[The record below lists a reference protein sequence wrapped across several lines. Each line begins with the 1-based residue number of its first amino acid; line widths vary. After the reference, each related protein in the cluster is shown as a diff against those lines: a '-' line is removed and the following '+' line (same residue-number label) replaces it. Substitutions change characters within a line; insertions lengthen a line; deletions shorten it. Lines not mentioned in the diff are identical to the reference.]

1 MAYLVII
8 ILGYNSIKNKNRGT
22 YKKRLFYL
30 KIFNFIKII

>member
-22 YKKRLFYL
+22 YKKKTILF
-30 KIFNFIKII
+30 KNF